1 MKWSW
6 RIGAFRGIGVYVHA
20 TFLILIGFVVL
31 SYWSQGQSLA
41 STLAD
46 HATGFV
52 TVPVDDVLAAMHS
65 EEG

>member
-1 MKWSW
+1 MCMP
-6 RIGAFRGIGVYVHA
+6 Y
-20 TFLILIGFVVL
+20 LILIGFVVL